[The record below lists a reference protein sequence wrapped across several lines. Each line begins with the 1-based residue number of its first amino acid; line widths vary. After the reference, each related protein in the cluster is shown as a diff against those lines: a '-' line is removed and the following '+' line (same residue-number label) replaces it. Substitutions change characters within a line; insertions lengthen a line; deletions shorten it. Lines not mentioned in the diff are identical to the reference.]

1 MIVIRKRWWVV
12 PLAALAVVTGCDAG
26 DAERPRAAVDG
37 DYGEPVHGGTVTV
50 LEGADMVLPLSMLAQ
65 STLDGNLGG
74 DVMYMALLSGAW
86 DDGRLVFRAADESPM
101 AIARGYEFIAPDS
114 TSVRFHMRSDLTW
127 SDGAPLTGRDVAF
140 TYGILGDPG
149 LASPLQHYVE
159 FLDDVEVENDSTV
172 VFHFSRRYPDM
183 ITHAATAVIPEHIFG
198 ETAPGAIRDHPTLRN
213 PQNGAL
219 VVSGPFMIGS
229 WERGQRIVL
238 VRNPEFEPRAYL
250 DQIVFRIVV
259 EPTTRLVELQ
269 TGSADFVGGITLD
282 QVPRIREQAP
292 HVRLETEEKR
302 FYDYVAYN
310 GATFEPFADPEI
322 RRALGLAID
331 AEGLIRALQMEEF
344 AVPAGGPY
352 APIFADLYDPE
363 GQAPLPYD
371 PDEASRILA
380 EKGWEDSDG
389 DGILDRDGQPFRFT
403 LHTNQGNQR
412 RADVSQ
418 ILQQQWRRIGVDAR
432 IQILEFNTLTANL
445 TSGDFEATIGGWSV
459 GLSPDLTP
467 LWAPESP
474 FNYTRYQSP
483 EVTRLIE
490 RARSAPTFE
499 AAAPIWREA
508 ATRIVD
514 DQPYTWLFYMDSV
527 DGVNNRLRDTKID
540 TYGPYQNTWEW
551 WIPAELR

>member
-1 MIVIRKRWWVV
+1 MKVIGKRWWAV
-12 PLAALAVVTGCDAG
+12 PLAVLTVATGCDAG
-26 DAERPRAAVDG
+26 DAERPQAPVDG
-37 DYGEPVHGGTVTV
+37 DYGEPVHGGTATV
-50 LEGADMVLPLSMLAQ
+50 LEGADMVLPLAMLAQ

-74 DVMYMALLSGAW
+74 DVMYMSLLSGAW
-86 DDGRLVFRAADESPM
+86 EDGRLIFNAADESPM

-114 TSVRFHMRSDLTW
+114 TSVRFNMRSDLTW
-127 SDGAPLTGRDVAF
+127 SDGEPLTGHDVAF
-140 TYGILGDPG
+140 TYGILGDPD

-159 FLDDVEVENDSTV
+159 FLNEVEVEDDSTV

-219 VVSGPFMIGS
+219 VVSGPYMIGS

-250 DQIVFRIVV
+250 DQLVFRIVV

-282 QVPRIREQAP
+282 QVPHIRDQAP

-310 GATFEPFADPEI
+310 GAMFEPFADPEI
-322 RRALGLAID
+322 RRALGLATD
-331 AEGLIRALQMEEF
+331 SEALISALQMEEF

-363 GQAPLPYD
+363 GQAPLPYE
-371 PDEASRILA
+371 PEEASRILA
-380 EKGWEDSDG
+380 EKGWEDTDG

-445 TSGDFEATIGGWSV
+445 TNGDFEATVGGWSV

-467 LWAPESP
+467 LWAPDSP

-499 AAAPIWREA
+499 VAAPIWREA
-508 ATRIVD
+508 ATAIVA
-514 DQPYTWLFYMDSV
+514 DQPYTWLFYFDSV